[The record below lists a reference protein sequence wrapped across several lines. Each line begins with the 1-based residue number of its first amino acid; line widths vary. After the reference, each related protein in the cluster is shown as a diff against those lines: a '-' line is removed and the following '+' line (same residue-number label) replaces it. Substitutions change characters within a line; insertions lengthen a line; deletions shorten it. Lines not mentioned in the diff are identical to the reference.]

1 MKPFQIFP
9 EKTNPEYFDLDYKT
23 KRGIT
28 LQAHISDLHFGVI
41 DPKVQ
46 FDILMEQFVDKIK
59 RLPLDCISVDGDFFD
74 RLFMGNTDA
83 TLYANLFFK
92 ELHNLCKCNKAHG
105 INTVLLILLG
115 TKNHDADQLRLFYP
129 YLQDPEVDLRIVEH
143 IQFEWINGCRV
154 LCIPELY
161 GVSEDEYQQ
170 VLFKSGYYD
179 MVFMHGTI
187 KGAVYDNKLGEA
199 KIFDNIDFC
208 NCLGPVIAGHVHTH
222 QSLLG
227 YCYYNGSPIR
237 WCFGEEETKGFQLVL
252 YDMDTRKSY
261 VHLEPITSF
270 RYDTI
275 SIDDII
281 CTDPQQVIEYINNL
295 KKEKGI
301 DHIRLKCKTNSD
313 IEANLNIVK
322 RYYQPDKTVK
332 FLIEKDKG
340 PNEKTFDEETR
351 ELYDQYSYLFDK
363 SMSPYQIFAKFIN
376 DSEGDIVVTADQIID
391 ALREI

>member
-1 MKPFQIFP
+1 M
-9 EKTNPEYFDLDYKT
+9 Y
-23 KRGIT
+23 
-28 LQAHISDLHFGVI
+28 
-41 DPKVQ
+41 
-46 FDILMEQFVDKIK
+46 
-59 RLPLDCISVDGDFFD
+59 
-74 RLFMGNTDA
+74 
-83 TLYANLFFK
+83 
-92 ELHNLCKCNKAHG
+92 
-105 INTVLLILLG
+105 
-115 TKNHDADQLRLFYP
+115 
-129 YLQDPEVDLRIVEH
+129 
-143 IQFEWINGCRV
+143 
-154 LCIPELY
+154 
-161 GVSEDEYQQ
+161 
-170 VLFKSGYYD
+170 
-179 MVFMHGTI
+179 
-187 KGAVYDNKLGEA
+187 
-199 KIFDNIDFC
+199 
-208 NCLGPVIAGHVHTH
+208 TH

-252 YDMDTRKSY
+252 YDMDTRRSY

-313 IEANLNIVK
+313 TEANLNIVK

-351 ELYDQYSYLFDK
+351 ELYDRYSYLFDK